1 MSNATRRGFIQKSIL
16 GGLVYIFG
24 TPLLGAQNA
33 IENSNFKESFQL
45 KHSTYNQIDWAKI
58 RAQFLF
64 PASRQYLNT
73 ASLGPSPRTVVDTIS
88 KTIEQLETSCS
99 HGHHL
104 TEKTHTQIAAFL
116 NCSPDEIAV
125 IRNATEG
132 MNIIARTLRLKA
144 GDEVIITTHE
154 HVGGA
159 APWMALQKDLGIIV
173 KLIDLDL
180 NGETNFERIKAQT
193 TSKTKAIAFSHIT
206 CTNGMK
212 LPVKKLADFC
222 RSKGIYSCVDG
233 AQALGMFP
241 IDLTDLNPD
250 FYTSSGHKWLFGP
263 KGTGLFFMNK
273 KWIQKLNPVYV
284 GAYSDSKYDL
294 NSLQMEY
301 RDSVQREEYGTR
313 NTAITLGLGAA
324 IDFITSIGIENVA
337 KRGRELSD
345 HFRKKLEQMDSIEII
360 TPKSPEFSA
369 SMLTFRIKNADNLK
383 INQQINSLYKIR
395 LRGIY
400 ENNLNSI
407 RVSFAV
413 YNTFKEIDNLVSALQ
428 EITKKK

>member
-1 MSNATRRGFIQKSIL
+1 MSKSTRRNFIQKSIL
-16 GGLVYIFG
+16 GGLVYALG
-24 TPLLGAQNA
+24 TPLLYGRNSAFNSILPSLN
-33 IENSNFKESFQL
+33 IENTNYKD
-45 KHSTYNQIDWAKI
+45 IDWKQV
-58 RAQFLF
+58 RSQFLF
-64 PASRQYLNT
+64 PKERQYLNT
-73 ASLGPSPRTVVDTIS
+73 ASLGPSPKMVINTVC

-104 TEKTHTQIAAFL
+104 TKKTHQQIAQFL
-116 NCSPDEIAV
+116 NTSEDEIAV

-132 MNIIARTLRLKA
+132 MNIIARTMRLKA

-159 APWMALQKDLGIIV
+159 SPWLALQKDLGVVV

-180 NGETNFERIKAQT
+180 NGKKNLQIIKNAV
-193 TSKTKAIAFSHIT
+193 TSKTKAIAISHIT

-212 LPVKKLADFC
+212 LPIKQIAEFC

-241 IDLTDLNPD
+241 IDLTDINPD

-263 KGTGLFFMNK
+263 KGTGVFYMNK
-273 KWIQKLNPVYV
+273 KWIKKLNPVFA
-284 GAYSDSKYDL
+284 GAYTDSKFDL
-294 NSLQMEY
+294 NTLTMEY
-301 RDSVQREEYGTR
+301 RNSVQREEYGTR
-313 NTAITLGLGAA
+313 NTAISLGLGSA
-324 IDFITSIGIENVA
+324 IEFINTIGIENVA
-337 KRGRELSD
+337 KRGRELASY
-345 HFRKKLEQMDSIEII
+345 FRKGLSEIPEIEIL
-360 TPKSPEFSA
+360 TPKEEAYSA
-369 SMLTFRIKNADNLK
+369 SMLTFRIKGKDNLK
-383 INQQINSLYKIR
+383 LNQQINSQYKIR

-413 YNTFKEIDNLVSALQ
+413 FNHFTEIDNLLLALKK
-428 EITKKK
+428 ITTN